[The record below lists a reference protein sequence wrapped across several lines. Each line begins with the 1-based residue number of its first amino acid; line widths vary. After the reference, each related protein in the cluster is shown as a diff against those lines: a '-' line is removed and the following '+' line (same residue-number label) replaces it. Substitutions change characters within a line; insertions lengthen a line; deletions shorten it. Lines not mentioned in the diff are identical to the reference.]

1 MRSKSWFNI
10 TLIVGL
16 IMASLP
22 TWNNSVAKAAEPEQE
37 AVEVALPVKKIS
49 DYRVSGLIRDKF
61 DKDKK
66 KYEQK
71 KYSGLLSA
79 LPKKEDYMLEHYDS
93 LFTRFSNLKA
103 QINEDA
109 GAGNKIT
116 KIEFLKGNEVV
127 QTQMV
132 NNQTYT
138 ADVLL
143 KPEIVPVESTDNI
156 SPSGATLSFKLVG
169 KKWVM
174 WKTSSWMEEDKGQR
188 VTPSKFPSG
197 IDAYPGT
204 FFTHLA
210 SFARNKD
217 YKSKKYPGIVKFHEG
232 WLDETQTV
240 LDDLNKDALKDKR
253 IKVEENRAD
262 ITFPYYGK
270 TITNGVT
277 YKNTEA
283 KDLKITSLGYAGVYF
298 TQYYIEP
305 GYYEEGKQLMVYASS
320 YIYTIKAQSYR
331 YPDRIRVY
339 TAKGKGDKPTDPKC
353 TEERGQEVSGKDLNP
368 NVSAVILADQRGSE
382 QFNVL
387 QGIPTSETLYG
398 NVFAKNYLYQNKF
411 VQMTGKCTFEVTV
424 NKTFTLEWE
433 ETTTIT
439 DANGNS
445 IEKTET
451 KTKPQTVTKTYE
463 VERPFSYWIIDNL
476 EVYQIDEARLRNYA
490 FDGEEIS
497 ISPQNYDPPLYS
509 TEETGGYE
517 APNPPSSIDTTGG
530 VIPGEDASSE
540 EFPEDAENAVD
551 KVKVTNDTFTFEGT
565 TIIDGAQTEE
575 SGPTPG
581 RIQQASQI
589 GQDVL
594 YSPYNMIPITKTNKA
609 NQPSSGTIFYGL
621 MSGNINGGE
630 NKEYPI
636 NGINS
641 VTVHT
646 PVVLYPSV
654 SDDQAHNQKTEPAQ
668 NRSAIIL
675 ERPFI
680 VHLPNS
686 GQHTNYKGYG
696 NRDYG
701 KYVRNK
707 QVKFPFDV
715 YDVFRTTFYPK
726 GTWIDVASYEEEVEF
741 YLPVWVDEGFY
752 DVEMR
757 TFAEN
762 APENPSE
769 QTNANLDLN
778 HHVAKATVPV
788 DVVGRLYDFHVT
800 DIADFNW
807 ESVFRMEQGSQ
818 MHTGNSYWVGQGD
831 IDGDPRYTSSQYT
844 LPLRPGSHPV
854 FKNLVTK
861 TGYHFKFEL
870 KTKGNMFSA
879 KDGVE
884 IVPSFYFIPLLKEK
898 DNPTPIIGERVPVD
912 LYYHTND
919 KYFIQIGSKDDK
931 ESRYVILNERLRN
944 VPQVELEDTARYQ
957 YDVEKSFSE
966 VNQISRAQY
975 LEQYKDKT
983 TKQKTMVGGY
993 GGLFLIAP
1001 IRTYIGPMTELPTGV
1016 DPYRAN
1022 AAIQKWYGEYSIPAG
1037 VYAVEKG
1044 TNIAE
1049 YGRTHQGLD
1058 DASPIFL
1065 KDGYIVVNFDLR
1077 SVQNGQKDSPHLQY
1091 IHGKLMNQWSQMEGF
1106 KKKDVIDP
1114 YGRTLPIEDGDV
1126 IYYDG
1131 KYSSRSDFVPM
1142 VTH

>member
-1 MRSKSWFNI
+1 LTHILGHDKP
-10 TLIVGL
+10 TLL
-16 IMASLP
+16 NEL
-22 TWNNSVAKAAEPEQE
+22 NNPGIINDTIKV
-37 AVEVALPVKKIS
+37 
-49 DYRVSGLIRDKF
+49 DKTR
-61 DKDKK
+61 KD
-66 KYEQK
+66 
-71 KYSGLLSA
+71 
-79 LPKKEDYMLEHYDS
+79 
-93 LFTRFSNLKA
+93 
-103 QINEDA
+103 
-109 GAGNKIT
+109 
-116 KIEFLKGNEVV
+116 IEFLYYGE
-127 QTQMV
+127 
-132 NNQTYT
+132 
-138 ADVLL
+138 
-143 KPEIVPVESTDNI
+143 
-156 SPSGATLSFKLVG
+156 
-169 KKWVM
+169 KK
-174 WKTSSWMEEDKGQR
+174 
-188 VTPSKFPSG
+188 
-197 IDAYPGT
+197 
-204 FFTHLA
+204 
-210 SFARNKD
+210 
-217 YKSKKYPGIVKFHEG
+217 EG
-232 WLDETQTV
+232 WTDKSTEV
-240 LDDLNKDALKDKR
+240 KALK
-253 IKVEENRAD
+253 
-262 ITFPYYGK
+262 
-270 TITNGVT
+270 VT
-277 YKNTEA
+277 T
-283 KDLKITSLGYAGVYF
+283 LGHAGIYF
-298 TQYYIEP
+298 TQYYDHPGYHEP
-305 GYYEEGKQLMVYASS
+305 GKELMVYASS

-331 YPDRIRVY
+331 YPDRIKVY
-339 TAKGKGDKPTDPKC
+339 VSDQPVNDKPTDPKC
-353 TEERGQEVSGKDLNP
+353 TDPVPAQTLDGKDLDP
-368 NVSAVILADQRGSE
+368 AVRAEIKADARGSE

-411 VQMTGKCTFEVTV
+411 VQMTGKCEFEVTV
-424 NKTFTLEWE
+424 NKTFTLKWDPKKKVTGVDGKETEMPDPQTDE
-433 ETTTIT
+433 E
-439 DANGNS
+439 
-445 IEKTET
+445 
-451 KTKPQTVTKTYE
+451 TVTKTYK
-463 VERPFSYWIIDNL
+463 VERPYSYWVIDNL
-476 EVYQIDEARLRNYA
+476 EVYQIEEAKLENYA
-490 FDGEEIS
+490 FDGEQIS
-497 ISPQNYDPPLYS
+497 ISPQNYEPPSY
-509 TEETGGYE
+509 TTVETGRFE
-517 APNPPSSIDTTGG
+517 APDPPSSVDVDGG
-530 VIPGEDASSE
+530 VESGGTERPDVSSK
-540 EFPEDAENAVD
+540 EFKEDAEKVVD
-551 KVKVTNDTFTFEGT
+551 KVKVTNDTFTFEGF
-565 TIIDGAQTEE
+565 TIMDGAQTEE

-581 RIQQASQI
+581 RIQQAAQI

-594 YSPYNMIPITKTNKA
+594 YSPYNMIPTTKTNKA
-609 NQPSSGTIFYGL
+609 NQPSTGTIFYGL

-654 SDDQAHNQKTEPAQ
+654 SDDKAHNQKTEPAQ

-769 QTNANLDLN
+769 QTNANLDLT

-800 DIADFNW
+800 DIADYNW
-807 ESVFRMEQGSQ
+807 ETVFRMEQGSQ

-884 IVPSFYFIPLLKEK
+884 IVPSFSFIPLVKEQG
-898 DNPTPIIGERVPVD
+898 NPTPQIGERVEVD

-919 KYFIQIGSKDDK
+919 KYFIQIGSKEDK

-957 YDVEKSFSE
+957 YDVEKSFAE
-966 VNQISRAQY
+966 INQMSRAQY
-975 LEQYKDKT
+975 LAQYKEKT
-983 TKQKTMVGGY
+983 TKQKTTVGGY
-993 GGLFLIAP
+993 GELFLSAP
-1001 IRTYIGPMTELPTGV
+1001 IRTYIGPKTELPAGV

-1065 KDGYIVVNFDLR
+1065 KDGYIVVSFDIR
-1077 SVQNGQKDSPHLQY
+1077 SVQNGQKDQPHLHY

-1106 KKKDVIDP
+1106 KKDVIDP

>member
-1 MRSKSWFNI
+1 MRIK
-10 TLIVGL
+10 
-16 IMASLP
+16 
-22 TWNNSVAKAAEPEQE
+22 
-37 AVEVALPVKKIS
+37 KKIN
-49 DYRVSGLIRDKF
+49 IF
-61 DKDKK
+61 
-66 KYEQK
+66 
-71 KYSGLLSA
+71 LSA
-79 LPKKEDYMLEHYDS
+79 LLLFSSCSGVGSPNVNAQETEESVMATKKIASYLTSNNQEVKSTNIYPYQDSIFTKYPKL
-93 LFTRFSNLKA
+93 NA
-103 QINEDA
+103 QINEDV
-109 GAGNKIT
+109 GKGKIIT
-116 KIEFLKGNEVV
+116 KIEFLKGEEVV
-127 QTQMV
+127 QTKFVNSQMFKGSV
-132 NNQTYT
+132 
-138 ADVLL
+138 ALAAEEVLVVS
-143 KPEIVPVESTDNI
+143 KDNI
-156 SPSGATLSFKLVG
+156 SPSGATIAFKRVG
-169 KKWVM
+169 TKWKM
-174 WKTSSWMEEDKGQR
+174 WGSKSWYQP
-188 VTPSKFPSG
+188 VPSKAVKPTKIKG
-197 IDAYPGT
+197 TNMDAYPGT
-204 FFTHLA
+204 FINHMAEFNRIE
-210 SFARNKD
+210 S
-217 YKSKKYPGIVKFHEG
+217 YKSDKYPGAGRFKE
-232 WLDETQTV
+232 DY
-240 LDDLNKDALKDKR
+240 LDDSSTTLSKLNQPILNLDDPNCNLQVEWNKEVKYPLGTGFADTST
-253 IKVEENRAD
+253 KV
-262 ITFPYYGK
+262 Y
-270 TITNGVT
+270 
-277 YKNTEA
+277 
-283 KDLKITSLGYAGVYF
+283 DLKVTSLGHAKIYF
-298 TQYYIEP
+298 SQFYNHTGLYEP
-305 GYYEEGKQLMVYASS
+305 GSS
-320 YIYTIKAQSYR
+320 IMFYLSAYKYTIKTNTYR
-331 YPDRIRVY
+331 YPDRIKVY
-339 TAKGKGDKPTDPKC
+339 YKKGKDKPTPSDPKC
-353 TEERGQEVSGKDLNP
+353 TDPVPAQTVDGKDLEP
-368 NVSAVILADQRGSE
+368 AVRAEIKADTRGGE

-387 QGIPTSETLYG
+387 QGIPTSESLYG

-424 NKTFTLEWE
+424 NKTFTLQWE
-433 ETTTIT
+433 ETTTVT

-445 IEKTET
+445 TEKTET

-517 APNPPSSIDTTGG
+517 APDPPSSIDTTGG
-530 VIPGEDASSE
+530 VILGEDASGE

-565 TIIDGAQTEE
+565 TIMDGTQTEE

-589 GQDVL
+589 GKDVL
-594 YSPYNMIPITKTNKA
+594 YSPYNMIPTTKTNKA
-609 NQPSSGTIFYGL
+609 NQPSIGKIFYGL

-630 NKEYPI
+630 DKEYPI

-668 NRSAIIL
+668 HRSAIIL
-675 ERPFI
+675 ERPFT

-696 NRDYG
+696 TRDYG
-701 KYVRNK
+701 KYVRDK

-769 QTNANLDLN
+769 QTNANLDLA
-778 HHVAKATVPV
+778 HHVAKAIVPV

-807 ESVFRMEQGSQ
+807 ESVFRMEQSSR

-879 KDGVE
+879 KDGIE
-884 IVPSFYFIPLLKEK
+884 IVPRFYFIPLEK
-898 DNPTPIIGERVPVD
+898 VEGNPTPQIGERVPVD

-931 ESRYVILNERLRN
+931 EKRYVILNERLRN

-975 LEQYKDKT
+975 LAQYKDKT

-993 GGLFLIAP
+993 GGLFLSAP
-1001 IRTYIGPMTELPTGV
+1001 IRTYIGPKTELPTGV

-1065 KDGYIVVNFDLR
+1065 KEGYIVVNFDLR
-1077 SVQNGQKDSPHLQY
+1077 SVQNGQRDTPHLQY
-1091 IHGKLMNQWSQMEGF
+1091 IQGKLMNQWSQMEGF
-1106 KKKDVIDP
+1106 KKDVIDP
-1114 YGRTLPIEDGDV
+1114 YGRTLPIQDGDV

>member
-1 MRSKSWFNI
+1 
-10 TLIVGL
+10 V
-16 IMASLP
+16 
-22 TWNNSVAKAAEPEQE
+22 
-37 AVEVALPVKKIS
+37 
-49 DYRVSGLIRDKF
+49 
-61 DKDKK
+61 
-66 KYEQK
+66 
-71 KYSGLLSA
+71 
-79 LPKKEDYMLEHYDS
+79 
-93 LFTRFSNLKA
+93 
-103 QINEDA
+103 
-109 GAGNKIT
+109 
-116 KIEFLKGNEVV
+116 
-127 QTQMV
+127 
-132 NNQTYT
+132 
-138 ADVLL
+138 
-143 KPEIVPVESTDNI
+143 
-156 SPSGATLSFKLVG
+156 
-169 KKWVM
+169 
-174 WKTSSWMEEDKGQR
+174 
-188 VTPSKFPSG
+188 
-197 IDAYPGT
+197 
-204 FFTHLA
+204 
-210 SFARNKD
+210 
-217 YKSKKYPGIVKFHEG
+217 
-232 WLDETQTV
+232 
-240 LDDLNKDALKDKR
+240 
-253 IKVEENRAD
+253 
-262 ITFPYYGK
+262 
-270 TITNGVT
+270 
-277 YKNTEA
+277 
-283 KDLKITSLGYAGVYF
+283 
-298 TQYYIEP
+298 
-305 GYYEEGKQLMVYASS
+305 
-320 YIYTIKAQSYR
+320 
-331 YPDRIRVY
+331 
-339 TAKGKGDKPTDPKC
+339 
-353 TEERGQEVSGKDLNP
+353 
-368 NVSAVILADQRGSE
+368 
-382 QFNVL
+382 
-387 QGIPTSETLYG
+387 IPT
-398 NVFAKNYLYQNKF
+398 
-411 VQMTGKCTFEVTV
+411 
-424 NKTFTLEWE
+424 
-433 ETTTIT
+433 
-439 DANGNS
+439 
-445 IEKTET
+445 
-451 KTKPQTVTKTYE
+451 
-463 VERPFSYWIIDNL
+463 
-476 EVYQIDEARLRNYA
+476 
-490 FDGEEIS
+490 
-497 ISPQNYDPPLYS
+497 
-509 TEETGGYE
+509 
-517 APNPPSSIDTTGG
+517 
-530 VIPGEDASSE
+530 
-540 EFPEDAENAVD
+540 
-551 KVKVTNDTFTFEGT
+551 
-565 TIIDGAQTEE
+565 
-575 SGPTPG
+575 
-581 RIQQASQI
+581 
-589 GQDVL
+589 
-594 YSPYNMIPITKTNKA
+594 TKTNKA

-675 ERPFI
+675 ERPFT

-696 NRDYG
+696 KRDYG

-769 QTNANLDLN
+769 QTNANLDLT

-807 ESVFRMEQGSQ
+807 ESVFRMEQGSR

-831 IDGDPRYTSSQYT
+831 IDGDPRYTPSQYT

-898 DNPTPIIGERVPVD
+898 DNPTPQIGKRVPVD

-919 KYFIQIGSKDDK
+919 KYFIQIGSKEDK

-944 VPQVELEDTARYQ
+944 VPQVELEDTARYR
-957 YDVEKSFSE
+957 YDVEKSFAE
-966 VNQISRAQY
+966 VNQMSRAQY
-975 LEQYKDKT
+975 LAQYQDKT

-993 GGLFLIAP
+993 GGLFLSAP
-1001 IRTYIGPMTELPTGV
+1001 IRTYIGPKTELPTGV

-1022 AAIQKWYGEYSIPAG
+1022 AAIQKWYGEYSLPAG

-1065 KDGYIVVNFDLR
+1065 KEGYIVVNFDLR
-1077 SVQNGQKDSPHLQY
+1077 SVQNGQKDRPHLQY

-1106 KKKDVIDP
+1106 KKDVIDP
-1114 YGRTLPIEDGDV
+1114 YGRTLPIQDGDV

-1131 KYSSRSDFVPM
+1131 KYSSRNDFVPM

>member
-1 MRSKSWFNI
+1 MK
-10 TLIVGL
+10 LIPKISAFMVLVLFILSFPLGQL
-16 IMASLP
+16 TNA
-22 TWNNSVAKAAEPEQE
+22 TAAEEEQSF
-37 AVEVALPVKKIS
+37 PIKKIS
-49 DYRVSGLIRDKF
+49 DFEVNGDVIRDKKTQ
-61 DKDKK
+61 KDERYKGK
-66 KYEQK
+66 I
-71 KYSGLLSA
+71 SGL
-79 LPKKEDYMLEHYDS
+79 PDTFKMEYQDG
-93 LFTRFSNLKA
+93 LFTAFPTMQAEL
-103 QINEDA
+103 NEDA
-109 GAGNKIT
+109 GQGNIIT
-116 KIEFLKGNEVV
+116 KIEFLEGTKVVKTQNVEQQKFNNKVSLTGEEVLVVSKDNE
-127 QTQMV
+127 T
-132 NNQTYT
+132 
-138 ADVLL
+138 
-143 KPEIVPVESTDNI
+143 
-156 SPSGATLSFKLVG
+156 PSGATIAFQRSG
-169 KKWVM
+169 NKWVM
-174 WKTSSWMEEDKGQR
+174 SKSSSWYNPLPDKAVKPTKKKG
-188 VTPSKFPSG
+188 SNM
-197 IDAYPGT
+197 DAYPGT
-204 FFTHLA
+204 FIQHRADFP
-210 SFARNKD
+210 RQEP
-217 YKSKKYPGIVKFHEG
+217 YKSEKYPGVDRFNEDVIDHRETTLKKLNQAITDPKSSEANVKVAWEK
-232 WLDETQTV
+232 E
-240 LDDLNKDALKDKR
+240 
-253 IKVEENRAD
+253 D
-262 ITFPYYGK
+262 IRYPLG
-270 TITNGVT
+270 IGVT
-277 YKNTEA
+277 DKTTTVY
-283 KDLKITSLGYAGVYF
+283 DLKVPSLGRAYVFF
-298 TQYYIEP
+298 TQFYDHP
-305 GYYEEGKQLMVYASS
+305 GYEHGSVMFYLSAYQ
-320 YIYTIKAQSYR
+320 YTIKSNTYR
-331 YPDRIRVY
+331 YPDRIKVY
-339 TAKGKGDKPTDPKC
+339 YKKGKDKPKPSDPKC
-353 TEERGQEVSGKDLNP
+353 TDPIPAQTVDGRDLDPAVRAEIKADTRGG
-368 NVSAVILADQRGSE
+368 E

-387 QGIPTSETLYG
+387 QGIPTSESLYG

-424 NKTFTLEWE
+424 NKTFTLQWE
-433 ETTTIT
+433 ETTTVT

-445 IEKTET
+445 TEKTET

-463 VERPFSYWIIDNL
+463 VKRPFSYWIIDNL

-517 APNPPSSIDTTGG
+517 APDPPSSIDTTGG
-530 VIPGEDASSE
+530 VILGEDASGE

-551 KVKVTNDTFTFEGT
+551 KVRVTNDTFTFEGT
-565 TIIDGAQTEE
+565 TIMDGAQTEE

-589 GQDVL
+589 GKDVL
-594 YSPYNMIPITKTNKA
+594 YSPYNMIPTTKTNKA
-609 NQPSSGTIFYGL
+609 NQPSTGTIFYGL

-668 NRSAIIL
+668 HRSAIIL
-675 ERPFI
+675 ERPFT
-680 VHLPNS
+680 VHLPNR

-696 NRDYG
+696 TRDYG
-701 KYVRNK
+701 KYVRDK

-769 QTNANLDLN
+769 QTNANLDLT

-879 KDGVE
+879 KDGIE
-884 IVPSFYFIPLLKEK
+884 IVPRFYFIPLEK
-898 DNPTPIIGERVPVD
+898 VEGNPTPQIGERVEVD

-919 KYFIQIGSKDDK
+919 KYFIQIGSKEDK

-975 LEQYKDKT
+975 LAQYKDKT

-993 GGLFLIAP
+993 GGLFLSAP
-1001 IRTYIGPMTELPTGV
+1001 IRTYIGPKTELPTGV

-1065 KDGYIVVNFDLR
+1065 KEGYIVVNFDLR
-1077 SVQNGQKDSPHLQY
+1077 SVQNGQRDTPHLQY
-1091 IHGKLMNQWSQMEGF
+1091 IQGKLMNQWSQMEGF
-1106 KKKDVIDP
+1106 KKDVIDP
-1114 YGRTLPIEDGDV
+1114 YGRTLPIQDGDV